1 MYAVIVTGGKQYCV
15 AEGELLHVEK
25 LTGEAGGKITFDQ
38 VLLVGGES
46 APKIGT
52 PLVQGATVEGEIVQQ
67 GREKKILVLKKKRRK
82 GYQKRQG
89 HRQYFTAVKV
99 TKILAA

>member
-25 LTGEAGGKITFDQ
+25 LAGEAGGKITFDQ
-38 VLLVGGES
+38 VLLVGGEA